1 VYNYFKLTILMASVI
16 FLTGC
21 SALEERWD
29 GVIHEKNVLHDIV
42 SPLICRPADAIGCIG
57 WAGNTD

>member
-1 VYNYFKLTILMASVI
+1 MVSVI